1 MLSHLH
7 IQNFAIAPELELEFE
22 DGFTVIT
29 GETGA
34 GKSIL
39 VDALGLLLGERSDVN
54 WVRHGAERAQLS
66 AEFSLPGSHPARA
79 WLEEAELSSGDSCL
93 LRRSITDKGRSR
105 AWINGTPVTVSQL
118 GTLGRL
124 LVEIHGQNEHL
135 DLIRPAQQLQLLD
148 RSGRHDELL
157 DAVCRAHSQ
166 WHDIAQTL
174 DVLES
179 DSALTPAELDLL
191 RYQHSE
197 LSSIALSPEAL
208 ETLEQEHQ
216 LLSRQDELSELLNE
230 ANLQL
235 TGDERSL
242 VDELHRLAHRLSA
255 VSQLD
260 ERIREA
266 CVMLEEAAINT
277 QESATNL
284 ARVLSEMKNRH
295 ERLDAVRI
303 QLSELG
309 DLARKHRVDLHELPD
324 KRDELNDRLRRAESC
339 DEQRIALQQQLE
351 ESDRHYRAAAISL
364 SEARNATAK
373 RLSREV
379 TVLMQELGMEGGVF
393 HLIVSADP
401 KATPLAHGMDRVSI
415 EVSANPG
422 MPPGSLAKIASGGEL
437 SRLSLAIKVAAR
449 SRDERIQIFDE
460 VDAGIGGDTANI
472 VGRQLARLSA
482 QGQAFCVTHLAQV
495 AVCADHQI
503 RVAKLSS
510 NKNVTIET
518 ALLEEDQRV
527 VEIARMLSGRASKQS
542 LAHAR
547 ELLTSGTAH

>member
-1 MLSHLH
+1 ML
-7 IQNFAIAPELELEFE
+7 F
-22 DGFTVIT
+22 
-29 GETGA
+29 
-34 GKSIL
+34 
-39 VDALGLLLGERSDVN
+39 RS
-54 WVRHGAERAQLS
+54 
-66 AEFSLPGSHPARA
+66 
-79 WLEEAELSSGDSCL
+79 
-93 LRRSITDKGRSR
+93 
-105 AWINGTPVTVSQL
+105 
-118 GTLGRL
+118 
-124 LVEIHGQNEHL
+124 
-135 DLIRPAQQLQLLD
+135 
-148 RSGRHDELL
+148 
-157 DAVCRAHSQ
+157 
-166 WHDIAQTL
+166 
-174 DVLES
+174 
-179 DSALTPAELDLL
+179 SALTPAELDLL

-309 DLARKHRVDLHELPD
+309 DLARKHRVDLHELPN

-351 ESDRHYRAAAISL
+351 ESDKHYRAAAISL

-401 KATPLAHGMDRVSI
+401 EATPLAHGMDRVSI

-437 SRLSLAIKVAAR
+437 SRLS
-449 SRDERIQIFDE
+449 QI
-460 VDAGIGGDTANI
+460 
-472 VGRQLARLSA
+472 
-482 QGQAFCVTHLAQV
+482 
-495 AVCADHQI
+495 
-503 RVAKLSS
+503 
-510 NKNVTIET
+510 
-518 ALLEEDQRV
+518 
-527 VEIARMLSGRASKQS
+527 GRA
-542 LAHAR
+542 HV
-547 ELLTSGTAH
+547 